1 MKCSMEYYKDIEVFV
16 CAIGLFVIPI
26 ILTTILYFIK
36 KEYFQCN
43 WRPGPDY
50 ISLYATWSLMIV
62 SLGAIIVL
70 GTMGYSLITGKELF
84 QERMNLVEKTK
95 REVIANALNVQKD
108 KLQMDD
114 NEEGTLKGIKMY
126 RINVDNEAFSVF
138 LKNEDYLQYKV
149 VRIDRVLNES
159 KDFVKTK

>member
-1 MKCSMEYYKDIEVFV
+1 MEQFKCIEVFLFT
-16 CAIGLFVIPI
+16 IGLFVIPI
-26 ILTTILYFIK
+26 ILTTFLYFIK
-36 KEYFQCN
+36 KEQFRCS

-50 ISLYATWSLMIV
+50 ISLIYIWSLMIV

-70 GTMGYSLITGKELF
+70 GTIVYSLITGKELF
-84 QERMNLVEKTK
+84 QERLNAVIETK
-95 REVIANALNVQKD
+95 REVIANALNVQED
-108 KLQMDD
+108 KMQMDN

-149 VRIDRVLNES
+149 VRIDKVLNES
-159 KDFVKTK
+159 KDFIKTK

>member
-1 MKCSMEYYKDIEVFV
+1 MTCSMENYKDIEVLLF
-16 CAIGLFVIPI
+16 AIGLFVIPI

-50 ISLYATWSLMIV
+50 INLYAIWMLMVV
-62 SLGAIIVL
+62 SMGAIIVL
-70 GTMGYSLITGKELF
+70 GTMGLTGKELL
-84 QERMNLVEKTK
+84 QERVNAVKETK

-114 NEEGTLKGIKMY
+114 NEEGTLKEIKMY
-126 RINVDNEAFSVF
+126 RVKVNNETLSVF
-138 LKNEDYLQYKV
+138 LKYEGYLKYKV
-149 VRIDRVLNES
+149 VRIDKILTEV
-159 KDFVKTK
+159 KDS

>member
-1 MKCSMEYYKDIEVFV
+1 MENYKDIEVLLF
-16 CAIGLFVIPI
+16 AIGLFVIPI

-50 ISLYATWSLMIV
+50 INLYAIWMLMVV
-62 SLGAIIVL
+62 SMGAIIVL
-70 GTMGYSLITGKELF
+70 GTMGLTGKELL
-84 QERMNLVEKTK
+84 QERVNAVKETK

-114 NEEGTLKGIKMY
+114 NEEGTLKEIKMY
-126 RINVDNEAFSVF
+126 RVKVNNETLSVF
-138 LKNEDYLQYKV
+138 LKYEGYLKYKV
-149 VRIDRVLNES
+149 VRIDKILTEV
-159 KDFVKTK
+159 KDS

>member
-1 MKCSMEYYKDIEVFV
+1 MTCSMENYKDIEVLLF
-16 CAIGLFVIPI
+16 AIGLFVIPI

-50 ISLYATWSLMIV
+50 INLYAIWMLMVV
-62 SLGAIIVL
+62 SMGAIIVL
-70 GTMGYSLITGKELF
+70 GTMGLTGKELL
-84 QERMNLVEKTK
+84 QERVNAVKETK

-114 NEEGTLKGIKMY
+114 NEEGTLKEIKMY
-126 RINVDNEAFSVF
+126 RVKVNNETLSVF
-138 LKNEDYLQYKV
+138 LKYEGDLKYKV
-149 VRIDRVLNES
+149 VRIDKILTE
-159 KDFVKTK
+159 VKKS

>member
-1 MKCSMEYYKDIEVFV
+1 MENYKDIEVLLF
-16 CAIGLFVIPI
+16 AIGLFVIPI

-50 ISLYATWSLMIV
+50 INLYAIWMLMVV
-62 SLGAIIVL
+62 SMGAIIVL
-70 GTMGYSLITGKELF
+70 GTMGLTGKELL
-84 QERMNLVEKTK
+84 QERVNTVKETK

-114 NEEGTLKGIKMY
+114 NEEGTLKEIKMY
-126 RINVDNEAFSVF
+126 RVKVNNETLSVF
-138 LKNEDYLQYKV
+138 LKYEGYLKYKV
-149 VRIDRVLNES
+149 VRIDKILTEV
-159 KDFVKTK
+159 KDS

>member
-1 MKCSMEYYKDIEVFV
+1 MTCSMENYKDIEVLLF
-16 CAIGLFVIPI
+16 AIGLFVIPI

-50 ISLYATWSLMIV
+50 INLYAIWMLMVV
-62 SLGAIIVL
+62 SMGAIIVL
-70 GTMGYSLITGKELF
+70 GTMGLTGKELL
-84 QERMNLVEKTK
+84 QERVNTVKETK

-114 NEEGTLKGIKMY
+114 NEEGTLKEIKMY
-126 RINVDNEAFSVF
+126 RVKVNNETLSVF
-138 LKNEDYLQYKV
+138 LKYEGYLKYKV
-149 VRIDRVLNES
+149 VRIDKILTEV
-159 KDFVKTK
+159 KDS

>member
-1 MKCSMEYYKDIEVFV
+1 MEQFKGIEVLLFT
-16 CAIGLFVIPI
+16 IGLFGIPI

-50 ISLYATWSLMIV
+50 INLFATWSLMIV

-70 GTMGYSLITGKELF
+70 GARGYSLITGKELF
-84 QERMNLVEKTK
+84 QERLNAVIETK
-95 REVIANALNVQKD
+95 REVIANALNVQED

-114 NEEGTLKGIKMY
+114 NEEGTLKDIKMY
-126 RINVDNEAFSVF
+126 RVKVNNETLSVF
-138 LKNEDYLQYKV
+138 LKYEDYLKYKV
-149 VRIDRVLNES
+149 VRIDKILNES
-159 KDFVKTK
+159 KDS

>member
-1 MKCSMEYYKDIEVFV
+1 MEYYKDIEVFV

-95 REVIANALNVQKD
+95 REVIVSALNVQED

-126 RINVDNEAFSVF
+126 RVKVNDETMSVF
-138 LKNEDYLQYKV
+138 LKYEDYLKYKV
-149 VRIDRVLNES
+149 VRIDKILTES
-159 KDFVKTK
+159 KDS

>member
-1 MKCSMEYYKDIEVFV
+1 MTCSMENYKDIEVLLF
-16 CAIGLFVIPI
+16 AIGLFVIPI

-50 ISLYATWSLMIV
+50 INLYAIWMLMVV
-62 SLGAIIVL
+62 SMGAIIVL
-70 GTMGYSLITGKELF
+70 GTMGLTGKELL
-84 QERMNLVEKTK
+84 QERVNAVKETK

-114 NEEGTLKGIKMY
+114 NEEGTLKEIKMY
-126 RINVDNEAFSVF
+126 RVKVNNETLSVF
-138 LKNEDYLQYKV
+138 LKYEGYLKYKV
-149 VRIDRVLNES
+149 VRIDKILTEVKES
-159 KDFVKTK
+159 

>member
-1 MKCSMEYYKDIEVFV
+1 MENYKDIEVLLF
-16 CAIGLFVIPI
+16 AIGLFVIPI

-50 ISLYATWSLMIV
+50 INLYAIWMLMVV
-62 SLGAIIVL
+62 SMGAIIVL
-70 GTMGYSLITGKELF
+70 GTMGLTGKELL
-84 QERMNLVEKTK
+84 QERVNAVKETK

-114 NEEGTLKGIKMY
+114 NEEGTLKEIKMY
-126 RINVDNEAFSVF
+126 RVKVNNETLSVF
-138 LKNEDYLQYKV
+138 LKYEGYLKYKV
-149 VRIDRVLNES
+149 VRIDKILTEVKES
-159 KDFVKTK
+159 